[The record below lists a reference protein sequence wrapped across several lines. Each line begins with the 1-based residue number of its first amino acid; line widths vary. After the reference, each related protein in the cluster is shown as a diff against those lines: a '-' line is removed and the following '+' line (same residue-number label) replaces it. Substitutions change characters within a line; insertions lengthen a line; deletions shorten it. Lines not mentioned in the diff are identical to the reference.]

1 LVAFS
6 FTGAAVPSSCFDFL
20 VVGLLLVSFSAFFLG
35 TSTSASLSS
44 SLRKSAARL
53 RGLIDRGTS
62 PLALGFEA
70 GLASAA
76 APLALFFFRIGLV
89 VSFGGSAAAA
99 LASTFF
105 VFFAGES
112 TVAAAA
118 AAKTCQSLQTIES
131 RGFQTYPCASYPS
144 YPEPFF
150 KLQNGMN
157 ESGEREL
164 FC

>member
-1 LVAFS
+1 
-6 FTGAAVPSSCFDFL
+6 
-20 VVGLLLVSFSAFFLG
+20 
-35 TSTSASLSS
+35 
-44 SLRKSAARL
+44 
-53 RGLIDRGTS
+53 
-62 PLALGFEA
+62 LGFEA

-131 RGFQTYPCASYPS
+131 RGLQTYPCASYPS
-144 YPEPFF
+144 YQVPFSICRM
-150 KLQNGMN
+150 G
-157 ESGEREL
+157 
-164 FC
+164 